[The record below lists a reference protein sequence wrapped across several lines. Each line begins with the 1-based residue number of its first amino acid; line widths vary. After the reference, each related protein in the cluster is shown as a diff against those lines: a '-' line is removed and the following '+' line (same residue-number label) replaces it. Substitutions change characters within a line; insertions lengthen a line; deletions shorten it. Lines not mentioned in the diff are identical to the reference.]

1 MDEKTPT
8 DELRD
13 EHEHARAAIAEFQRK
28 IDVLCDGTDSSS
40 PEVAGDLRN
49 DLDQLCRSLLLHF
62 RKEEEGL
69 FPDVLQMV
77 SRGAPRVDILGEF
90 FGEETDDDLKA
101 HHLLRG
107 RLRQLR
113 ELLDAADKA
122 DGLDPETSG
131 RLRALTSATRDL
143 LERHADKEHKLV
155 FPMIERLLDP
165 EQMAA
170 AGERMR
176 ALRRESD

>member
-1 MDEKTPT
+1 MGEKTPT
-8 DELRD
+8 DELRN

-28 IDVLCDGTDSSS
+28 IDVLCAGPDSSW

-49 DLDQLCRSLLLHF
+49 DLDELCRALLLHF

-69 FPDVLQMV
+69 FPEVIQMV

-101 HHLLRG
+101 HHLLRS

-122 DGLDPETSG
+122 DSLDPETSG
-131 RLRALTSATRDL
+131 RLRGLTDATRDL
-143 LERHADKEHKLV
+143 LERHIDKEHRLV
-155 FPMIERLLDP
+155 FPMIERLLDST
-165 EQMAA
+165 QMAA

-176 ALRRESD
+176 ALQTGSG

>member
-1 MDEKTPT
+1 MGEKTPT

-13 EHEHARAAIAEFQRK
+13 EHEHARAAMAGLQRK
-28 IDVLCDGTDSSS
+28 IDVLCAGTDTAW

-49 DLDQLCRSLLLHF
+49 DLDELCRGLLLHF

-69 FPDVLQMV
+69 FPEILRIV
-77 SRGAPRVDILGEF
+77 SKGAPRVDILGEF
-90 FGEETDDDLKA
+90 FGGEADDDLKA
-101 HHLLRG
+101 HHLLRS

-122 DGLDPETSG
+122 DGLDSETSG
-131 RLRALTSATRDL
+131 RLRGLTGATRDL

-165 EQMAA
+165 RQMAA

-176 ALRRESD
+176 ALQTECG